1 MWTVLAIFFMQF
13 TDKVGA
19 ERVCLSETAIEK
31 REARGIAIDL
41 LDYEVSPMYL
51 DSVRAMGAKVLH
63 TSRWINGATVEANDE
78 AIRAIEKC
86 GFVDTIYLT
95 RMEPTEQAFDIP
107 SISLRKRIIAEDTLP
122 DAPPPVASIEQLDQL
137 NLLPLHQAGYR
148 GKGIRIGVADGGF
161 YNANIMTALPKEQW
175 LGYADFTDDEDDFF
189 GSTGNHGTL
198 CLTAIIAEA
207 PDYQGTATEAEY
219 FLFRTEEHYS
229 ESPKEID
236 NWVAAIEMAD
246 SLGLD
251 IVSTSLGYTTFDNEH
266 FDFTYAD
273 MNGRCSRGAQAA
285 TIAARKGMLL
295 VVAAGNE
302 GNKEWHYLS
311 TPADA
316 DSILT
321 VGAVD
326 IDGEIAAFSSFGPS
340 ADGRVKPEV
349 CAVGKQTVLLNP
361 SDGLVMTGNGTSF
374 ACPLIAGAAAC
385 LWSALPTASN
395 MEIRERIIRSADR
408 YTTPHAQYGY
418 GIPDLWEAYGKGT
431 ENNLPRVDDYHAY
444 EVEKIWYNGQLFIK
458 KNNTL
463 YSILG
468 TNITIH

>member
-1 MWTVLAIFFMQF
+1 MWTILAIFFLQF
-13 TDKVGA
+13 ADKVGA

-41 LDYEVSPMYL
+41 LDYEVSPVYL
-51 DSVRAMGAKVLH
+51 DSVRSIGAKVIH

-122 DAPPPVASIEQLDQL
+122 DAPLPVASIEQLDQL
-137 NLLPLHQAGYR
+137 NLLPLHQAGYK
-148 GKGIRIGVADGGF
+148 GKGIRIGIADGGF
-161 YNANIMTALPKEQW
+161 YNADSLAVLPQKQW

-198 CLTAIIAEA
+198 CLTAIIAETA
-207 PDYQGTATEAEY
+207 DYQGTATEAEY
-219 FLFRTEEHYS
+219 FLFRTEEHS
-229 ESPKEID
+229 TESPKEID

-251 IVSTSLGYTTFDNEH
+251 IVSTSLGYTTFDDESFN
-266 FDFTYAD
+266 FAYAD
-273 MNGRCSRGAQAA
+273 MDGRSSRGAQAA
-285 TIAARKGMLL
+285 IIAARKGLL
-295 VVAAGNE
+295 LIVAAGND
-302 GNKEWHYLS
+302 GNKAWHYLS

-326 IDGEIAAFSSFGPS
+326 IDRAIANFSSFGPS
-340 ADGRVKPEV
+340 ADGRIKPEI
-349 CAVGKQTVLLNP
+349 CAVGKQTILLNP
-361 SDGLVMTGNGTSF
+361 SNDEIMKGNGTSF
-374 ACPLIAGAAAC
+374 ACPLVAGMAAC
-385 LWSALPTASN
+385 LWSALPHASN
-395 MEIRERIIRSADR
+395 MEIRERIIRSSDR
-408 YTTPHAQYGY
+408 YSTPHEQYGY
-418 GIPDLWEAYGKGT
+418 GIPDAWQAYTSIYSEAKNIQINS
-431 ENNLPRVDDYHAY
+431 ERACKQIID
-444 EVEKIWYNGQLFIK
+444 GQLRI
-458 KNNTL
+458 L
-463 YSILG
+463 YQG
-468 TNITIH
+468 KTYNIIGKEL